1 MEESSNEDLR
11 QGVLIAGI
19 LQTFKYCVLRLMLQ
33 AVMLFSRVLGLRLKT
48 LDEYINICILLTLI
62 FH

>member
-33 AVMLFSRVLGLRLKT
+33 AVMLFSRVL
-48 LDEYINICILLTLI
+48 
-62 FH
+62 